1 MTTKTTPAALKIRP
15 ATAAD
20 APLLVQL
27 ITELAEYEKLRHEVT
42 ATPEGIRQ
50 TLFGPRPF
58 AEALIAEWNDEPAGF
73 ALFFHNYSTF
83 LARPG
88 IYLEDLFVRTHLRG
102 HKIGLYMLK
111 ELAAIAQGRGCPRLD
126 WQVLDWN
133 KPAIDFYDRLGATA
147 RRDWLS
153 YRMTGEPLA
162 RLSES

>member
-1 MTTKTTPAALKIRP
+1 MAMTRTPAALKIRP
-15 ATAAD
+15 ATPDD

-27 ITELAEYEKLRHEVT
+27 ITELADYEKLRHEVT
-42 ATPEGIRQ
+42 ATADGIRH
-50 TLFGPRPF
+50 TLFGTHPF
-58 AEALIAEWNDEPAGF
+58 AEALVAEWNREPAGF

-88 IYLEDLFVRTHLRG
+88 IYLEDLFVRPAFRG
-102 HKIGLYMLK
+102 HGIGLHLLK
-111 ELAAIAQGRGCPRLD
+111 ELARIAEERGCPRLD

-153 YRMTGEPLA
+153 YRLSGDALRT
-162 RLSES
+162 LSES